1 MHAETLPQRL
11 ERILSG
17 SIRHAGALEA
27 ALQRESA
34 ALSSRDLD
42 GMDAAVAEKQE
53 RVQQLEALTREQT
66 QLLTREGY
74 SADAQGMER
83 CLRDW
88 DEEAVLHPL
97 WQRLT
102 EIMNHCRQLN
112 QVNGGVVETA
122 RRRVDQAI
130 HILRSG
136 GDTRTELYDPRGRT
150 FSTTSSQSITKA

>member
-1 MHAETLPQRL
+1 MTAESLPQRL
-11 ERILSG
+11 ERILNESV
-17 SIRHAGALEA
+17 RHAGALES

-34 ALSSRDLD
+34 ALSSRDLT

-53 RVQQLEALTREQT
+53 RVRQLEALTQEQT

-74 SADAQGMER
+74 ASDAQGMER

-88 DEEAVLHPL
+88 DEEDILSPVWH
-97 WQRLT
+97 RLVQ
-102 EIMNHCRQLN
+102 IMNHCRHLN
-112 QVNGGVVETA
+112 QVNGGVVDTA

-136 GDTRTELYDPRGRT
+136 GETRTELYDPHGRS